1 MSNLTARIN
10 DILLTGG
17 IQSFQEAIHNKLMG
31 RSVQA
36 IIRKYSINYE

>member
-31 RSVQA
+31 KICA
-36 IIRKYSINYE
+36 KYNTKI